1 MKMKSKFYLPAEG
14 VNLGDHLVAFT
25 PEKECHGIYAG
36 RCRVIC
42 VKDGMVAAQELQEF
56 SCGNSIQVYLQ
67 KSNFAAAEIVSRA
80 ESQMHT
86 VIAPMDDRSFCEWC
100 VYGLLEVQRT

>member
-1 MKMKSKFYLPAEG
+1 MKSKFYLPAEG

-36 RCRVIC
+36 RCRVIG
-42 VKDGMVAAQELQEF
+42 VKDGMVTVQELQEF

-80 ESQMHT
+80 ESQLHT

-100 VYGLLEVQRT
+100 LYGLLEVQRT